1 MPDDPDTDALERF
14 ARDLRRI
21 RENREVALATIE
33 EATQIRESHL
43 QSFEDGTLH
52 EKSKMNPVYL
62 RAFVRAYAEALDL
75 PPDPV
80 VDHLEASLSGD
91 YQNELAVQY
100 LNVPPSKAG
109 EGPASGRQGTSSP
122 EKGGTSSPP
131 DEASP
136 QGAAQS
142 TASDQPPD
150 AAETGDAAEDFSPQ
164 GSHEEGRTSPDVD
177 GAKDLSEET
186 PTDKEGPPTTSSS
199 AGFPESPQDAGPPVS
214 ATPSDASGP
223 ESRERSSATTSSFAE
238 HWSELWPP
246 RRGVLI
252 VAAIGLVLVV
262 LLLGGGLGLFW
273 GDSEPTAAPTPQ
285 SEASAPAQSS
295 APDLPADTVGH
306 DTTSE
311 QRPLADMTLGDT
323 LYVTVLATSDVR
335 GIRVQQDDSLR
346 RPYWIREGEAMVFP
360 FARRITLQNQ
370 LDSLRLLL
378 DQYPYP
384 SSRTDEEGRIV
395 ITRDTAEQY
404 ADTLRGSPV
413 PVPGSPDTVLGT
425 APPTE
430 SGS

>member
-21 RENREVALATIE
+21 RENREVALARIE
-33 EATQIRESHL
+33 EATQIRQSHL

-62 RAFVRAYAEALDL
+62 RAFVRAYAEALGL

-91 YQNELAVQY
+91 YQNELSVQY
-100 LNVPPSKAG
+100 LKVPPSKAG
-109 EGPASGRQGTSSP
+109 EEGPSARPGTSP
-122 EKGGTSSPP
+122 REKREAPSPP
-131 DEASP
+131 DESSP
-136 QGAAQS
+136 QGSSQS
-142 TASDQPPD
+142 TASDRSPD
-150 AAETGDAAEDFSPQ
+150 AAESGDAPEDSSPQ
-164 GSHEEGRTSPDVD
+164 GSQETEGSSPDVD
-177 GAKDLSEET
+177 GAEDLSEEV
-186 PTDKEGPPTTSSS
+186 PTDKGERPTASSS
-199 AGFPESPQDAGPPVS
+199 AGFPESRPDAGSTVS
-214 ATPSDASGP
+214 ATTTDPSGP
-223 ESRERSSATTSSFAE
+223 DSRDRRSATTSSFAE
-238 HWSELWPP
+238 RWSDLWPP

-262 LLLGGGLGLFW
+262 LLLGGGLGLFR
-273 GDSEPTAAPTPQ
+273 GDSEPTAAPTLQ

-295 APDLPADTVGH
+295 APDLPADTVGQ

-384 SSRTDEEGRIV
+384 SRTDDEGRIV
-395 ITRDTAEQY
+395 ITRDAAEQY